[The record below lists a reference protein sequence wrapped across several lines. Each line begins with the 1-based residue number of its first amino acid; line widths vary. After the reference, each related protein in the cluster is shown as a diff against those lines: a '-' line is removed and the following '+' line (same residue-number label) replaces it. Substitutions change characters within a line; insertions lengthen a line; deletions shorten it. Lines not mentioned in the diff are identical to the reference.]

1 MTVRPVGSIM
11 AAIGFLLVA
20 AACVEPS
27 GPPAVLPSP
36 SVPPTVLPSPSAPPT
51 DPADPSP
58 GPGASPRASHD
69 DRALFDA
76 LRAGRGLVRLVVT
89 VAVAY
94 VPEAE
99 LPDPAAVRRQR
110 DRIADAQRRLLAEL
124 ARYRVE
130 VLTRYERLPQLALTV
145 DEPAL
150 RHLIGSPLVVHIQPD
165 RPDST
170 AG

>member
-1 MTVRPVGSIM
+1 MTVRPVGSTM
-11 AAIGFLLVA
+11 AAIGFVLVA
-20 AACVEPS
+20 AACVESS
-27 GPPAVLPSP
+27 G
-36 SVPPTVLPSPSAPPT
+36 PPTVLPAPSAPPT
-51 DPADPSP
+51 SSVVTPPTGPPDPPP
-58 GPGASPRASHD
+58 TPGASPRASHA

-76 LRAGRGLVRLVVT
+76 LRAGRGVVRLVVT
-89 VAVAY
+89 VAVAH

-110 DRIADAQRRLLAEL
+110 DRIADVQRRLLAEL
-124 ARYRVE
+124 APYQVE

-170 AG
+170 TD